1 MLPYLVQRLFLLI
14 PTFIGVTFIAFFIIH
29 LAPGDPA
36 NCALVEVWAL
46 RARKDC
52 RLRDAVL

>member
-14 PTFIGVTFIAFFIIH
+14 LTTFIGVTFIAFFIIH

-36 NCALVEVWAL
+36 EL
-46 RARKDC
+46 RAGGSGRRGRGRTVD
-52 RLRDAVL
+52 